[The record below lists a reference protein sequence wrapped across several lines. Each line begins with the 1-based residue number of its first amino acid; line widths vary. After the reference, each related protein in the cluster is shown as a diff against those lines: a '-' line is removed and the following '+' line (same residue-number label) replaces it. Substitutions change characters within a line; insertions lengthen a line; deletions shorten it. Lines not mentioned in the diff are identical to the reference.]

1 MFGKR
6 NQEKYLVADGTQALP
21 TGGSAFINAT
31 TGVVNVA
38 NEQIGV
44 IDAVTRLFLSPGD
57 TFADSP
63 VIKIVQGTANSA
75 APFAQQTGP
84 LPLRAYEESAPID
97 GSKIVDWTGISYAA
111 PTNSAYLI
119 GDLDGQTGEIPAIE
133 ETRYK
138 LTVGFRGKRTDMT
151 NGRNL
156 ASIDADFTTENFTS
170 LGIGT
175 EVRQR
180 DYLVQN
186 LVANINSNSRV
197 FNPEAGSSFVALALR
212 VSGGTTT
219 VETLVTITGGAV
231 GDTILVGYDALGEPV
246 YLTLTQS
253 IIDSVTNAIA
263 AAPTASIVTG
273 TDIIPTLLSVPPS
286 GSTAE
291 TDRTANNAFLAGT
304 TDDGNADLIMLIA
317 LDQTQA
323 TYDREEN
330 VKTRLI
336 VGLDYNYGFTSTVQL
351 LEVEDAFPGQGLGRD
366 LNLAYQRS
374 DALHKFDSVQAPDAM
389 VIAYDSHID
398 TTATYDQYTIASYL
412 SGYDTRDGLAYLPH
426 LTHVLIEPADTT
438 TTAAFEAIMNPWMAS
453 IPNQKAA
460 VSL

>member
-97 GSKIVDWTGISYAA
+97 GSKIVDWTGISQAN
-111 PTNSAYLI
+111 PTTNIWLI
-119 GDLDGQTGEIPAIE
+119 GDADGQIGEIPAIE

-156 ASIDADFTTENFTS
+156 ASIDADFTTGNFTT
-170 LGIGT
+170 LGIAT
-175 EVRQR
+175 EVLQR

-186 LVANINSNSRV
+186 LVYDLMVKSRDYDTSVPSGNSY
-197 FNPEAGSSFVALALR
+197 FALALDQGD
-212 VSGGTTT
+212 VGSCNQTLANFTTANY
-219 VETLVTITGGAV
+219 IANNP
-231 GDTILVGYDALGEPV
+231 IIVGYEDNTWPF
-246 YLTLTQS
+246 
-253 IIDSVTNAIA
+253 
-263 AAPTASIVTG
+263 
-273 TDIIPTLLSVPPS
+273 
-286 GSTAE
+286 
-291 TDRTANNAFLAGT
+291 R
-304 TDDGNADLIMLIA
+304 
-317 LDQTQA
+317 
-323 TYDREEN
+323 
-330 VKTRLI
+330 
-336 VGLDYNYGFTSTVQL
+336 VQI
-351 LEVEDAFPGQGLGRD
+351 R
-366 LNLAYQRS
+366 NR
-374 DALHKFDSVQAPDAM
+374 
-389 VIAYDSHID
+389 
-398 TTATYDQYTIASYL
+398 
-412 SGYDTRDGLAYLPH
+412 
-426 LTHVLIEPADTT
+426 
-438 TTAAFEAIMNPWMAS
+438 
-453 IPNQKAA
+453 
-460 VSL
+460 